1 MSINMPLG
9 DLEQLVLLAILQLGD
24 DAYGV
29 TIARI
34 LREKAGRDLAMA
46 TVYTTLDRLETKGYL
61 ESSLGEPS
69 AERGGKRKRYFRVN
83 AAGQRAVRDSLTAL
97 HALTAGLGRRYQW

>member
-1 MSINMPLG
+1 MALG

-29 TIARI
+29 TIAGA

-46 TVYTTLDRLETKGYL
+46 TIYTTLDRLEAKGFL
-61 ESSLGEPS
+61 TSSLGLPT
-69 AERGGKRKRYFRVN
+69 AERGGRRKRYFRVN
-83 AAGQRAVRDSLTAL
+83 AAGQRALRESLAAL
-97 HALTAGLGRRYQW
+97 QALSAGLGWRVLR

>member
-1 MSINMPLG
+1 MPLG
-9 DLEQLVLLAILQLGD
+9 DLEQLVLLTILQLGD

-29 TIARI
+29 TIENI

-46 TVYTTLDRLETKGYL
+46 SVYTTLDRLETKGYL

>member
-1 MSINMPLG
+1 MAIG
-9 DLEQLVLLAILQLGD
+9 ELEQLILLAILQLGD

-29 TIARI
+29 TIAGL

-46 TVYTTLDRLETKGYL
+46 TVYTTLERLEAKGFL
-61 ESSLGEPS
+61 ASTLGEPT

-83 AAGQRAVRDSLTAL
+83 AAGQRAVRESLTAL
-97 HALTAGLGRRYQW
+97 KALTAGLGRRFLE

>member
-1 MSINMPLG
+1 MPLG
-9 DLEQLVLLAILQLGD
+9 DLEQLVLLAILQLDD

-29 TIARI
+29 TIARL

-46 TVYTTLDRLETKGYL
+46 TVYTTLERLENKGYL
-61 ESSLGEPS
+61 DSTLGEPS

-83 AAGQRAVRDSLTAL
+83 AAGQRAVRGSLTAL
-97 HALTAGLGRRYQW
+97 HALTAGLGRRFQW